1 MRLPLQLVI
10 KLPSYFL
17 HFEINSNMYSGAR
30 MFITNIKLQ
39 RRHMSIMTSQITRI
53 ETAGSA
59 ACSDKRKY
67 QSSTLLTLC
76 VGNQLVTG
84 GSPSQRATD
93 AESVFML
100 WRHHAVFGYAKMN
113 PALIQR
119 GSFYLHRLTWIAAR
133 ISNYTHYKVWDI
145 ITYPVPNVNG
155 CTVWEWIRN
164 FKPNLS
170 WVWLLIHAKGK
181 VNRC

>member
-1 MRLPLQLVI
+1 MLSTCPCSESVTADSASVI
-10 KLPSYFL
+10 TVGNKVTIIFL
-17 HFEINSNMYSGAR
+17 HCEINSNMYSGAR
-30 MFITNIKLQ
+30 MFITKIKSQ
-39 RRHMSIMTSQITRI
+39 WRHMSVMTSQITRI

-93 AESVFML
+93 AESDFMS
-100 WRHHAVFGYAKMN
+100 WRHHAVFGYA
-113 PALIQR
+113 
-119 GSFYLHRLTWIAAR
+119 W

-155 CTVWEWIRN
+155 CTVDVWECIRN
-164 FKPNLS
+164 FKPHLS
-170 WVWLLIHAKGK
+170 WVWLLIHAKGQ